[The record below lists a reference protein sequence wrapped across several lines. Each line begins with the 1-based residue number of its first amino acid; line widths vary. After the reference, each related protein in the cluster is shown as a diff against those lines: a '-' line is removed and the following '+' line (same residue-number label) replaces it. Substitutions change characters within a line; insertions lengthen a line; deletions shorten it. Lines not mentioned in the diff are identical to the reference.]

1 MVTFFGMNLCTWML
15 RHDPVCVS
23 INGYVW
29 CMFMCLAKVYYWNFI
44 SIIGTE
50 TPECFNPYGSIII
63 VSHFQC
69 VPMLSAKLG
78 HWSISSTC
86 TRYTY
91 TFQANDTLCRIRY
104 YRIIANF
111 INKPILFGLHS
122 SLSSPGWSCRKGSKR
137 LQSDN
142 NYGAEKTENACVCI
156 YQPKSS

>member
-1 MVTFFGMNLCTWML
+1 MEITSSNLIEFYGVFYDWYSYREAVKSKLSGLGPIIRDCCCQNVIKSNVFGFQCIKSIGLRPTCVHLLHLMVTFFGINLCTWML

-50 TPECFNPYGSIII
+50 TLYGSIII

-91 TFQANDTLCRIRY
+91 TF
-104 YRIIANF
+104 
-111 INKPILFGLHS
+111 
-122 SLSSPGWSCRKGSKR
+122 
-137 LQSDN
+137 
-142 NYGAEKTENACVCI
+142 
-156 YQPKSS
+156 